1 MKKWILLLFLLIF
14 IGFVSADTAK
24 VTLELGQSFM
34 FAGKNVTLL
43 RFSDTESK
51 AVLCINN
58 YRYIFEENNPNIID
72 NLRVEIT
79 RIRLK
84 NIDLNIKTIKVS
96 NVECT
101 DACNNDLCGQS
112 EEPVNEEITQPQ
124 PGEIPPITTSS
135 TPETQSSTSISD
147 TNVYILIFVI
157 GIIILIIIAFIAV
170 FKRV

>member
-1 MKKWILLLFLLIF
+1 MKKWILLLFLLIL

-24 VTLELGQSFM
+24 VTLELGQSYE
-34 FAGKNVTLL
+34 FAGKNVTVL
-43 RFSDTESK
+43 RFSDTEGK
-51 AVLCINN
+51 AILCINN
-58 YRYIFEENNPNIID
+58 YRYIFGEHNPDIID

-84 NIDLNIKTIKVS
+84 NIDLNLRTIKVS

-101 DACNNDLCGQS
+101 DACNNDLCGKS
-112 EEPVNEEITQPQ
+112 EEPVSEEIIQPQ

-135 TPETQSSTSISD
+135 TPETKTSTSN
-147 TNVYILIFVI
+147 TNVYILIFVV
-157 GIIILIIIAFIAV
+157 GILILIIIAFIAV